1 MGAILLPT
9 YRQQVKPI
17 KPLQPLAPSPKLG
30 QPPTGTGQR
39 TMPLPGAP
47 LLPPNPFLDIM
58 RMMQGYGK

>member
-1 MGAILLPT
+1 MSANLLPT
-9 YRQQVKPI
+9 YRQPVKPI
-17 KPLQPLAPSPKLG
+17 KPQQPLAPLPNPG